1 MGLLAELT
9 GAHLLFE
16 HRPGRYAFHDL
27 LRAYAADLAA
37 ETDPDAE
44 REAASLRVLDH
55 YLHSAYGAAR
65 LMYRARDPIE
75 LVAAQ
80 PGVTPEGLDTVAQAT
95 EWFVAEHAV
104 LLAAV
109 DRTVAAGLDTHTWQ
123 LAWSLT
129 DFLDRN
135 GYSHDWEITA
145 RAAVTATERSASTG
159 AQARAHRFLSRA
171 SQQLRRLDDAYQH
184 MRLALELCQRAGDLV
199 GQAHTHHALA
209 SLLGRQDERGDAL
222 GHVQTALRI
231 YTEVGHRHGQAATLN
246 AIGWYRAQLGEP
258 RQALVD
264 CQRSL
269 ALLEELGDRAGAA
282 DVWDSIGMAHHHL
295 GQYAEAI
302 ACYERSAQLH
312 AEIGDRR
319 FAAENRVHIG
329 DAHHAAGDQDA
340 AHEAWR
346 RALPILEELDHPD
359 AQLVRANLK
368 LRADQ
373 P

>member
-1 MGLLAELT
+1 MVVTSRSQLAGLVAAKAALPVTIDLLTYTEARQLLSTRLGAARVAGEPEAVDDIINRCAQLPLALAIVAARAATYPEFPLGALAAALREPAGRLDALVNVREVFSWSYRTLSPAAARLFRLLGLHPGPDTSAAAEASLAALPLRLTRGLLAELT

-44 REAASLRVLDH
+44 HEAAGLRVLDH

-65 LMYRARDPIE
+65 LLYPARDPIE

-135 GYSHDWEITA
+135 GYSHDWTTTA
-145 RAAVTATERSASTG
+145 GAAVTATERSASTS
-159 AQARAHRFLSRA
+159 AQARAHRFLSRGEPA
-171 SQQLRRLDDAYQH
+171 AAAPRRRL
-184 MRLALELCQRAGDLV
+184 
-199 GQAHTHHALA
+199 
-209 SLLGRQDERGDAL
+209 S
-222 GHVQTALRI
+222 
-231 YTEVGHRHGQAATLN
+231 
-246 AIGWYRAQLGEP
+246 
-258 RQALVD
+258 
-264 CQRSL
+264 
-269 ALLEELGDRAGAA
+269 
-282 DVWDSIGMAHHHL
+282 
-295 GQYAEAI
+295 
-302 ACYERSAQLH
+302 
-312 AEIGDRR
+312 
-319 FAAENRVHIG
+319 
-329 DAHHAAGDQDA
+329 
-340 AHEAWR
+340 AHETGPGAVPAGR
-346 RALPILEELDHPD
+346 
-359 AQLVRANLK
+359 
-368 LRADQ
+368 
-373 P
+373 